1 MPYPNLKETCI
12 FFLYIHVIILL
23 AGHYTKSGIKKE
35 EKGSR
40 AERSYGA
47 KQRTNSRKDQRTNLQ
62 MKK

>member
-1 MPYPNLKETCI
+1 MP
-12 FFLYIHVIILL
+12 L

-47 KQRTNSRKDQRTNLQ
+47 KQRTNLRKDQRTNLQ